1 MWLSS
6 FVILFLSLLVLRILV
21 VQHFEFPWSKAYQQ
35 GLLTGAILD
44 AALALVPF
52 GLMLIASA
60 IYPRIKNTLF
70 VVTWVFLYLATL
82 ANTCYILFF
91 RKPLDL
97 AMIHYGAGN
106 LWDVRGMILHF
117 LAYPMID
124 VSLVLLAVGLAL
136 PRPTAQNRIS
146 KVSMGLLILIVAQL
160 TKQSPIWLRLPRM
173 AESPLSQSAPLL
185 WWKEWG
191 SAKARA
197 MTPDQIF
204 TLSQNAPAWFERM
217 RSFSSGVFPP
227 PLLKK
232 PTFPYALPAVTAPS
246 LAQIRTSFGL
256 PQTGKI
262 NVILLFLESNRA
274 YEFANPLFSKVA
286 YPNLNRILQT
296 HGLFFSQA
304 YSSADYT
311 VQGQFATLCSTWD
324 RMEGRPTYTT
334 SSYLKISCLPQL
346 LVENGYQTF
355 WMNPYDRNFSGKYVF
370 ESNHGMQKFFDGEFF
385 KPRTPD
391 EAKNQIEWGVSDQV
405 FYRQAFEK
413 IQHLAASA
421 SPFFV
426 HLLNV
431 GTHGPWHRYSDFPLP
446 ADLTRLLDH
455 HPEDIDYLTAVRAE
469 DSALNEF
476 FESFFKSP
484 LSKNTLIVLSS
495 DHGNGM
501 APGGPSL
508 TSYQRHLLW
517 PRTLL
522 AVIGKNLKPG
532 VIRYPVH
539 QIDIAPL
546 IAAITGIQGK
556 VTWLGRNPLSGSGT
570 PWVKEVNHLISYRT
584 DDRLC
589 EERSGGQTQ
598 CWMIPK
604 DQDPLLMPHAKPVAG
619 DPTLTHQLKS
629 VVQANEAW
637 IDHGGTP

>member
-1 MWLSS
+1 M
-6 FVILFLSLLVLRILV
+6 
-21 VQHFEFPWSKAYQQ
+21 VQHFEFPWDEAYHQ
-35 GLLTGAILD
+35 GLLTGTLLD
-44 AALALVPF
+44 TSLAFVPF
-52 GLMLIASA
+52 GLWWIASA
-60 IYPRIKNTLF
+60 IYPRIKNAVF
-70 VVTWVFLYLATL
+70 VITWLFLYLATL

-97 AMIHYGAGN
+97 SMVHYGAGN
-106 LWDVRGMILHF
+106 LWSIRGMLLHF
-117 LAYPMID
+117 LQYPLID
-124 VSLVLLAVGLAL
+124 VSLILLLFGFFVYFRSSRLQ
-136 PRPTAQNRIS
+136 PS
-146 KVSMGLLILIVAQL
+146 KAFTGKILTGFSLLLVAQL
-160 TKQSPIWLRLPRM
+160 IKQSPIWLRLPRM

-185 WWKEWG
+185 WWSEWG
-191 SAKARA
+191 SAKAQA
-197 MTPDQIF
+197 ITPDQIVQ
-204 TLSQNAPAWFERM
+204 LSQDAPSWFERM
-217 RSFSSGVFPP
+217 RSFRQGAFPSP
-227 PLLKK
+227 SVNK
-232 PTFPYALPAVTAPS
+232 PAFPYALPSVPARN
-246 LAQIRTSFGL
+246 LAKIRASFGL
-256 PQTGKI
+256 PQTGKV

-274 YEFANPLFSKVA
+274 YEFANPLFSKAA
-286 YPNLNRILQT
+286 YPNLNRILKK

-334 SSYLKISCLPQL
+334 SSYLKIRCLPQL

-370 ESNHGMQKFFDGEFF
+370 ESNHGMQKFFDGNFF
-385 KPRTPD
+385 KPHTHA
-391 EAKNQIEWGVSDQV
+391 EARNQLEWGISDHV
-405 FYRQAFEK
+405 FYQQAFRK
-413 IQHLAASA
+413 IKHLSAKA

-431 GTHGPWHRYSDFPLP
+431 GTHGPWHRYSDFSLP
-446 ADLTRLLDH
+446 TDLTQLLEH
-455 HPEDIDYLTAVRAE
+455 YPEDIDYLTAVRAE

-476 FESFFKSP
+476 FENFFKSS
-484 LSKNTLIVLSS
+484 LSKNTIVILSS

-501 APGGPSL
+501 VPGGPALS
-508 TSYQRHLLW
+508 SYQRHLLW

-522 AVIGKNLKPG
+522 AVISKNLNPG
-532 VIRYPVH
+532 VISYPVH

-589 EERSGGQTQ
+589 EERSDGQTH
-598 CWMIPK
+598 CWLMSK
-604 DQDPLLMPHAKPVAG
+604 NQDPLLMPHAKPVSG
-619 DPTLTHQLKS
+619 DPTLTHELKS